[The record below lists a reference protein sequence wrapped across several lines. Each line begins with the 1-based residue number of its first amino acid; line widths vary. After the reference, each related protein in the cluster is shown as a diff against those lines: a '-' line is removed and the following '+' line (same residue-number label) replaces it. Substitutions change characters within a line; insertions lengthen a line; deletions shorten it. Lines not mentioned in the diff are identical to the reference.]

1 MNNPKYIVASILMLT
16 IIGGLLALNPS
27 IFAQAQS
34 YDEDYYEDDSKH
46 KNDSKDDSKHKNDS
60 KEILCMDI
68 MTTLTILNIHLTKI
82 LI

>member
-34 YDEDYYEDDSKH
+34 YDEDDTKLRRRYYVW
-46 KNDSKDDSKHKNDS
+46 
-60 KEILCMDI
+60 IL
-68 MTTLTILNIHLTKI
+68 
-82 LI
+82 